1 MSNNTKKWEELS
13 EDEEERQRIVAQ
25 NGPSALHYNDN
36 DDEDIDVAPTK
47 DVKSGCPSHH
57 VEDEVEERWVYNM
70 TFENGLFTTKGFF
83 KVVNRD
89 TSTGVKVEYKP

>member
-47 DVKSGCPSHH
+47 DVKLGCPSHH
-57 VEDEVEERWVYNM
+57 IED
-70 TFENGLFTTKGFF
+70 ENGLFTTKGFF